1 MSRYERV
8 IESKPTLLSLI
19 VFTVIGVLTVPIIL
33 PHIFHGSHFFH
44 IVLHLAGTIIAIFL
58 TIVTAIA
65 YSKIKTKRLL
75 LTMIAFSVFIAAESL
90 SLIDATWPFT
100 FYLKEISLVEIS
112 HMFIISMLGI
122 FTLAVFRKD

>member
-1 MSRYERV
+1 V
-8 IESKPTLLSLI
+8 A
-19 VFTVIGVLTVPIIL
+19 VLTVPIIL
-33 PHIFHGSHFFH
+33 PHIFHGTHFFH
-44 IVLHLAGTIIAIFL
+44 IVLHVGGTIIAIFL
-58 TIVTAIA
+58 TIVTTIA

-100 FYLKEISLVEIS
+100 FYIDEISIAEIS